1 MAVSVPVP
9 VSMFMS
15 VILID
20 GDAHRHFVLLLQ
32 VILSHLA
39 VCVADAD
46 LVVHLVGHLQYR

>member
-1 MAVSVPVP
+1 MAVPVSVP
-9 VSMFMS
+9 MFMS